1 MSLDTNIY
9 DEFLD
14 FGNKGILLLL
24 FLLFIVL
31 PNVGIVLL
39 GILLALALSLTGNAW
54 WSFLVIFYAVIYLI
68 IILLYKIN

>member
-9 DEFLD
+9 DEFLE
-14 FGNKGILLLL
+14 FRNKGILLL

-39 GILLALALSLTGNAW
+39 GILLALAFSLTGNAW

>member
-9 DEFLD
+9 DEFLE
-14 FGNKGILLLL
+14 FRNKGILLL

>member
-9 DEFLD
+9 DEFLEFRD
-14 FGNKGILLLL
+14 KGLLLL

>member
-9 DEFLD
+9 DEFLE
-14 FGNKGILLLL
+14 FRNKGILLL

-68 IILLYKIN
+68 TILLYKIN

>member
-14 FGNKGILLLL
+14 FGNKGILLL

-39 GILLALALSLTGNAW
+39 GILLALALSLAGNAW

>member
-9 DEFLD
+9 DKFLEFR
-14 FGNKGILLLL
+14 NKGILLL

>member
-9 DEFLD
+9 DEFLE
-14 FGNKGILLLL
+14 FRNKGIFLL

>member
-9 DEFLD
+9 DEFSD
-14 FGNKGILLLL
+14 FGNKGILLL

>member
-9 DEFLD
+9 DEFLE
-14 FGNKGILLLL
+14 FRNKGILLL

-68 IILLYKIN
+68 IMILTIGI

>member
-14 FGNKGILLLL
+14 FGNKGILL

-39 GILLALALSLTGNAW
+39 GILLALALSLAGNAW

>member
-9 DEFLD
+9 DEFLE
-14 FGNKGILLLL
+14 FRNKGILLL

-54 WSFLVIFYAVIYLI
+54 WSFLVIFYAIIYLI
-68 IILLYKIN
+68 ILLLYKIN

>member
-1 MSLDTNIY
+1 MSLDTHIY
-9 DEFLD
+9 DELLK
-14 FGNKGILLLL
+14 FGDKGILLL

-54 WSFLVIFYAVIYLI
+54 WSFLIIFYAIIYLI
-68 IILLYKIN
+68 ILLLYKIN

>member
-1 MSLDTNIY
+1 
-9 DEFLD
+9 LD
-14 FGNKGILLLL
+14 FGDKGILLL

>member
-1 MSLDTNIY
+1 MSLDTDTY
-9 DEFLD
+9 DEFLEFRD
-14 FGNKGILLLL
+14 KGILLL

-39 GILLALALSLTGNAW
+39 GILLALALSLTDNAW